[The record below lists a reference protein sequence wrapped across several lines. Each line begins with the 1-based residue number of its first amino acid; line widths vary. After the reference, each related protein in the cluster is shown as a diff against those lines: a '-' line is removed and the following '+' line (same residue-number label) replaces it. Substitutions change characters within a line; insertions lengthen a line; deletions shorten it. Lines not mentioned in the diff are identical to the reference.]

1 MEGIDAWKRFKGR
14 QTPSSVELDEI
25 FYNTVPEGSHVL
37 DFGCAWGRIA
47 FQLQD
52 NGYKV
57 TGFDMNENAI
67 READKLALKTNGKHR
82 FKVKFETADA
92 TNLHYRDET
101 FDSCIIQAFMTTI
114 TEPEERIRV
123 IEEANRVLKK
133 NGTLYLA
140 DFGQNWENNRYKDM
154 YERYYPET
162 GEMGTFIVTD
172 TGAEDGKQMFL
183 AHHYTR
189 NELLK
194 LVEEKFRVKTFKE
207 TVFTTFHGNRTTGY
221 IIIARKK

>member
-47 FQLQD
+47 FQLQK
-52 NGYKV
+52 NGYMV

-67 READKLALKTNGKHR
+67 READKLARINNEKNR
-82 FKVKFETADA
+82 FKVKFESGDA
-92 TNLHYRDET
+92 THLHYKDET

-114 TEPEERIRV
+114 TKPEERRKV
-123 IEEANRVLKK
+123 MEEANRVLKHD
-133 NGTLYLA
+133 GILYLA
-140 DFGQNWENNRYKDM
+140 DFGQNWENIRYKEM
-154 YERYYPET
+154 YNRDYQKT

-172 TGAEDGKQMFL
+172 TGAEDGEEMFL

-207 TVFTTFHGNRTTGY
+207 TVITTFHGNRTKGY
-221 IIIARKK
+221 IVIGVK